1 MRGYPSYRRYLY
13 NDSKEIEMWN
23 RFFTRAGSLAALA
36 VVALATPSHVLA
48 GSVSDKS
55 DKIVLKSALAIDYS
69 KHTVTLPLYR
79 GVYGGKAAWYII
91 TDASDLNQARK
102 LHVVFSPSLAGLAG
116 SAVQHVAKRG
126 NDSVFEGAP
135 DFSKERTYV
144 AGKAGFP
151 PVSATPGG
159 VGDSKYSPFI
169 RMDGV
174 PGVLNAPIVATGGT
188 FDVVHHTNTEDCVVG
203 IDTRAKTVTLLM
215 IRGYVDG
222 KLVDYLSTEASDPG
236 GASASR
242 ATYTPKLKGANAGTI
257 PIGVVV
263 KGPRNAVSGQGLV
276 YLALDTPLAADA
288 TPSNVSTIGS
298 PFNILASAP
307 DPSNLYVRSAY
318 SPLWAVYALPQ
329 GRSARIKD
337 YATFASLGPKK
348 AGFVVN
354 CPVIAFE

>member
-1 MRGYPSYRRYLY
+1 
-13 NDSKEIEMWN
+13 MWN
-23 RFFTRAGSLAALA
+23 RFYARAGIVTALAIGWLATLPSYSLAASA
-36 VVALATPSHVLA
+36 
-48 GSVSDKS
+48 S
-55 DKIVLKSALAIDYS
+55 DKIVLKSALAVDYN

-79 GVYGGKAAWYII
+79 GIHGGKSVWYII
-91 TDASDLNQARK
+91 TDASDLNTARK
-102 LHVVFSPSLAGLAG
+102 LRVVFSPSLAYLAEP
-116 SAVQHVAKRG
+116 AVQRVAKRG
-126 NDSVFEGAP
+126 KEDIFEGAP
-135 DFSKERTYV
+135 DFSKARTYV

-159 VGDSKYSPFI
+159 VGDAKYSPFI
-169 RMDGV
+169 RMDGI
-174 PGVLNAPIVATGGT
+174 PGVLNAPIVATGDGA

-242 ATYTPKLKGANAGTI
+242 ATYVPALKKANAAATI
-257 PIGVVV
+257 PIGVVI
-263 KGPRNAVSGQGLV
+263 KGPRDAVAGQGLV
-276 YLALDTPLAADA
+276 FLALDTPLATDA
-288 TPSNVSTIGS
+288 TPANVSTIGS

-307 DPSNLYVRSAY
+307 NPSDPYARSAY
-318 SPLWAVYALPQ
+318 SPLWEVYALPQ
-329 GRSARIKD
+329 GRSTRIKD
-337 YATFASLGPKK
+337 YATFAALGAKD